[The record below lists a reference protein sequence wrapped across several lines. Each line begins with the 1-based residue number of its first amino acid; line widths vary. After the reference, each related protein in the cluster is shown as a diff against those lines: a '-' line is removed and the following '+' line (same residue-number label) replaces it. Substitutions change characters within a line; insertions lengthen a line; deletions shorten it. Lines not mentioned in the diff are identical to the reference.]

1 MHGFLIFYLSPYL
14 SALDFWNSTVWWTW
28 YLVYFK
34 LGYWLQQAEKSSLNW
49 EKIQF
54 IKLRPNQTEYFKLE
68 NCKNQVQIDRYL
80 SLFLHLNNGVK
91 GFLKEHY
98 NFHSSIFS
106 KYFLGNICIIIITQS
121 SCEKVHAKKENKK
134 DFQKINEII
143 VPSRG
148 QEATS
153 LSFKKGC
160 IKVKVGVSL

>member
-1 MHGFLIFYLSPYL
+1 MRTGFSLCSISNREKPVFISWDPCNENRIFPVGNTTQGNPCSHYRDGF
-14 SALDFWNSTVWWTW
+14 AV
-28 YLVYFK
+28 
-34 LGYWLQQAEKSSLNW
+34 
-49 EKIQF
+49 
-54 IKLRPNQTEYFKLE
+54 
-68 NCKNQVQIDRYL
+68 YL